1 MMPANDRRP
10 YKILPVLEELVDEGG
25 LLEIQPRYGRSLVCA
40 LAWLG
45 GRSVAILANNPAVR
59 AGAVDSPAA
68 IKAMDFIATAD
79 AFGLPLV
86 FLADNPGVMAGTQA
100 ERDGILKWG
109 GKMFKAQRRARVPK
123 LHVTLRKS
131 FGFGAVTMGQN
142 PFDHQTLSFAFPGVT
157 MDAMPAGRAAGARR
171 SSTRPPR
178 PRSRRGS
185 ARGRGAWRP
194 A

>member
-1 MMPANDRRP
+1 M
-10 YKILPVLEELVDEGG
+10 
-25 LLEIQPRYGRSLVCA
+25 
-40 LAWLG
+40 
-45 GRSVAILANNPAVR
+45 AIVANNPAVR

-123 LHVTLRKS
+123 LHVTMRKS
-131 FGFGAVTMGQN
+131 FGFGAVDDGPEPVRPSDALVRVPGRHDGRDAGGQR
-142 PFDHQTLSFAFPGVT
+142 
-157 MDAMPAGRAAGARR
+157 RALGEARR
-171 SSTRPPR
+171 RDAGEGRGASSAP
-178 PRSRRGS
+178 
-185 ARGRGAWRP
+185 GRGAWRP

>member
-1 MMPANDRRP
+1 VARRPLGGDRRQ
-10 YKILPVLEELVDEGG
+10 
-25 LLEIQPRYGRSLVCA
+25 QPGRA
-40 LAWLG
+40 
-45 GRSVAILANNPAVR
+45 R
-59 AGAVDSPAA
+59 GAVDSAAA

-123 LHVTLRKS
+123 LHVTMRKS

-142 PFDHQTLSFAFPGVT
+142 RSTSRRSASRSRVSRWMRCP
-157 MDAMPAGRAAGARR
+157 RYRAGALR
-171 SSTRPPR
+171 SSTRTP
-178 PRSRRGS
+178 GQ
-185 ARGRGAWRP
+185 GRGASALR
-194 A
+194 AVGHGSRE